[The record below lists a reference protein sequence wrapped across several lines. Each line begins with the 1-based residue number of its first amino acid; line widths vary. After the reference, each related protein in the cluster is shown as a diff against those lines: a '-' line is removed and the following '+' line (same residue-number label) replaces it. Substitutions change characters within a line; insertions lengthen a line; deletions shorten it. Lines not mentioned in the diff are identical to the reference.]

1 MAKVDPKRELETL
14 EEVCSALAHAA
25 RRHMLLVVWFRGG
38 SMSAGDIAARFSHSW
53 PTTSRH
59 LRVLEDAG
67 LLEQEKDGRT
77 RLYRVRTDKLDV
89 LRRWLTW
96 FDPVHETSES
106 GTDTSSIPP
115 SKRRRKTGSA

>member
-1 MAKVDPKRELETL
+1 MARPDPKRDLEELEA
-14 EEVCSALAHAA
+14 VCSALAHAA

-67 LLEQEKDGRT
+67 LLEQSKDGRT

-89 LRRWLTW
+89 LRRWLSW
-96 FDPVHETSES
+96 FDAADESAES
-106 GTDTSSIPP
+106 GADPSSTPP
-115 SKRRRKTGSA
+115 SKKRRKTSG